1 MFMTESRER
10 ERERERECG
19 DVNCKATMIEIAK
32 ARETRSNSSNI

>member
-1 MFMTESRER
+1 MFMTESR

-32 ARETRSNSSNI
+32 ERETRSNSSNI